1 MCRNLIIALVVVLV
15 LLEFLGCLDIAVH
28 GHEPAP
34 MRRQQIKDWYECE
47 RFP

>member
-1 MCRNLIIALVVVLV
+1 MSRNLIIALVVLLV

-28 GHEPAP
+28 GHEPVALP
-34 MRRQQIKDWYECE
+34 RQQIKDWYECE